1 MTSVII
7 EAGYLVRDVTLDGS
21 ALKITGDL
29 NATAPFKLIG
39 APKAATQLFF
49 NGKKLGFKTNAATGE
64 WTSSLEYKT
73 PSIKLPDLSSLKW
86 KYIDS
91 LPEIQASYDDSKWT
105 IADHKTTINP
115 TALVT
120 PTSLYASDYG
130 YNTGALVYRGHF
142 TATGKHNNP
151 IGTRFRC

>member
-1 MTSVII
+1 M
-7 EAGYLVRDVTLDGS
+7 VRDVTLAGS

-49 NGKKLGFKTNAATGE
+49 NGKKLSFKANPATGE
-64 WTSSLEYKT
+64 WISSLEYKS
-73 PSIKLPDLSSLKW
+73 PAIKLPDLSSLNW

-105 IADHKTTINP
+105 VADHKTTINP
-115 TALVT
+115 TALAT

-142 TATGKHNNP
+142 TATGKHKNY
-151 IGTRFRC
+151 ICAGSRCSRNST